1 MCCGTSDYGRPR
13 RNPTLRVNSDGFT
26 SHTSPRHLTMVTA
39 LLVGLT
45 ALVQPPALNRRS
57 AVLGAAAASISCIPS
72 VPAFAASQSPTFWEL
87 KGGVKMPLLA
97 LNTAGLSAEGS
108 ARATSAAFA
117 AGFRHVDFHPGIER
131 DGVAQALKTLTPAEA
146 KSFFLTTKIRK
157 PPIGTSPADAA
168 ALVGS
173 QLTEDL
179 AVLGLPRVD
188 MLMLRDSPD
197 PLVIQAQW
205 AAVEAELKNGR
216 ARSVGVINYCEGSLK
231 TVLATAKTKPALNY
245 IMQHVG
251 MGPDPLG
258 LRSFGES
265 QGIRT
270 FAYGAY
276 GEPGPIDALLKSP
289 TLKSIGEANGRSVEE
304 VALRWGIQSGC
315 AVSVRP
321 TTEFGLGKSVCA
333 DGDKCP
339 AGLALRSRAFE
350 WELSKEEMAQL
361 DAMTS
366 PGGNPT
372 LFSTTACPDSFFAMP
387 SMKKQ
392 VAKK

>member
-1 MCCGTSDYGRPR
+1 MCDACVGEVVERGVCICAGTSDRY
-13 RNPTLRVNSDGFT
+13 TSRV
-26 SHTSPRHLTMVTA
+26 SPRHLTMATA

-197 PLVIQAQW
+197 CAVMQAQW
-205 AAVEAELKNGR
+205 KALESAVKAGK
-216 ARSVGVINYCEGSLK
+216 ARSIGGVNYCEAALGC
-231 TVLATAKTKPALNY
+231 VLDVCTIPPALNY
-245 IMQHVG
+245 FMLHAV
-251 MGPDPLG
+251 
-258 LRSFGES
+258 RW
-265 QGIRT
+265 
-270 FAYGAY
+270 
-276 GEPGPIDALLKSP
+276 LL
-289 TLKSIGEANGRSVEE
+289 L
-304 VALRWGIQSGC
+304 L
-315 AVSVRP
+315 
-321 TTEFGLGKSVCA
+321 L
-333 DGDKCP
+333 
-339 AGLALRSRAFE
+339 LL
-350 WELSKEEMAQL
+350 
-361 DAMTS
+361 
-366 PGGNPT
+366 
-372 LFSTTACPDSFFAMP
+372 
-387 SMKKQ
+387 
-392 VAKK
+392 